1 MKKRNLAAAGLA
13 AVMLAVCGIA
23 MQASAANIVVNDNR
37 TQQNDESSTEVQT
50 DAESTAAE
58 NTAAEST
65 EAESTAA
72 ENTVAI
78 EENFDVKGWLYEN
91 SIGDTLY
98 FVTVKNNSQTT
109 VSVSGNAT
117 AKDSAGAVLG
127 AADLSIDIIGPGEET
142 IGYFYFDD
150 VSGAAKVDYQ
160 LSCNEDIYYEPV
172 LGNLEVEKSLNETN
186 VTITVTNNGDINAE
200 FVEAYAFFMDAN
212 DNIIKYDN
220 EYVIDNDS
228 QIKPGASL
236 STQLNCYDTYD
247 HVEIYLTGRSDGSST
262 PVSESILSED
272 FSSVGYLYETSV
284 GDSLYF
290 LVVTNNSSEACSL
303 KGNAVARDASGKAVG
318 AGDLTLDI
326 LGPGETS
333 IGYFYFDKV
342 FDIDTV
348 DYQLFGS
355 DSYYEPVLKD
365 LSAEVT
371 INDEDVVVAVTN
383 NGANPAQFLE
393 AYVLFFDADNNLV
406 WYESGYLTD
415 DDSELKPGAT
425 LSEQAGVNSEFDHAE
440 VYFRGRY
447 YE

>member
-1 MKKRNLAAAGLA
+1 MKKRNLAAVGLA
-13 AVMLAVCGIA
+13 AVMLAGCGMA
-23 MQASAANIVVNDNR
+23 MQASAMNIVVNDNR

>member
-1 MKKRNLAAAGLA
+1 MKKRNLAAVGLA
-13 AVMLAVCGIA
+13 AVILAGCGMTMQVSA
-23 MQASAANIVVNDNR
+23 MNIVVNDNR
-37 TQQNDESSTEVQT
+37 ARQNDESSTEVQ
-50 DAESTAAE
+50 TAAE

-65 EAESTAA
+65 EAESAEVESTEAESTAA
-72 ENTVAI
+72 T
-78 EENFDVKGWLYEN
+78 EENFDVKGWIYEN
-91 SIGDTLY
+91 TIGDTLY
-98 FVTVKNNSQTT
+98 FVTVKNNSRTT

-127 AADLSIDIIGPGEET
+127 AGNMSIDPIAPGEES
-142 IGYFYFDD
+142 IGYFYFSG
-150 VSGAAKVDYQ
+150 VSGVAKVDYQ
-160 LSCNEDIYYEPV
+160 LSYNEDIYYEPV
-172 LGNLEVEKSLNETN
+172 LGNLEVEKSMNETN

-200 FVEAYAFFMDAN
+200 FVEAYAFFMDAD

-220 EYVIDNDS
+220 TYVIDNDS

-236 STQLNCYDTYD
+236 SAQLNCYDTYD

-262 PVSESILSED
+262 PVSESVLSKD
-272 FSSVGYLYETSV
+272 FSSAGYLYETSV

-290 LVVTNNSSEACSL
+290 LVVTNNSSEACSV
-303 KGNAVARDASGKAVG
+303 KGNAVARDASGKAIG

-342 FDIDTV
+342 FGIDKV

-371 INDEDVVVAVTN
+371 INDENVVVAVTN
-383 NGANPAQFLE
+383 NGTNPAQFLE

-425 LSEQAGVNSEFDHAE
+425 ISEQADMDSEFDHAE

>member
-1 MKKRNLAAAGLA
+1 MKKKNLAAVSLA
-13 AVMLAVCGIA
+13 AVMLAGCGMT
-23 MQASAANIVVNDNR
+23 MQASAMNIVVNDNR
-37 TQQNDESSTEVQT
+37 AQQNDESSTEVQT
-50 DAESTAAE
+50 DAE
-58 NTAAEST
+58 NTAAESA
-65 EAESTAA
+65 EIESAAAESTETESTAS
-72 ENTVAI
+72 T
-78 EENFDVKGWLYEN
+78 EEDFDVKGCLYEN

-98 FVTVKNNSQTT
+98 FITVKNNSQTA

-117 AKDSAGAVLG
+117 AMDSAGSVLG
-127 AADLSIDIIGPGEET
+127 AADMSIGLVGPGEET
-142 IGYFYFDD
+142 IGYFYFDS
-150 VSGAAKVDYQ
+150 VSGVDKVDYQ
-160 LSCNEDIYYEPV
+160 LSYDEDTYYEPV
-172 LGNLEVEKSLNETN
+172 LGNLEVEESLNETN

-200 FVEAYAFFMDAN
+200 FVEAYAFFMDAD
-212 DNIIKYDN
+212 DNIIRYN
-220 EYVIDNDS
+220 NTYVIDNDN

-236 STQLNCYDTYD
+236 SAQLNCYDTYD

-272 FSSVGYLYETSV
+272 FSSAGYLYETSV

-290 LVVTNNSSEACSL
+290 LVVTNNSSEACSV
-303 KGNAVARDASGKAVG
+303 KGNAVARDASGKALG

-365 LSAEVT
+365 LSGEVT
-371 INDEDVVVAVTN
+371 INDENVVVTVTN

-393 AYVLFFDADNNLV
+393 VYVLFFDADNNLV

-425 LSEQAGVNSEFDHAE
+425 LSEQAGVNREFDHAE

>member
-1 MKKRNLAAAGLA
+1 MKKRNLAAVGLA
-13 AVMLAVCGIA
+13 AVILAGCGMTMQVSA
-23 MQASAANIVVNDNR
+23 MNIVVNDNR
-37 TQQNDESSTEVQT
+37 ARQNDESSTEDQ
-50 DAESTAAE
+50 TAAE
-58 NTAAEST
+58 NTADEST
-65 EAESTAA
+65 EAESTGA
-72 ENTVAI
+72 ESTADT

-236 STQLNCYDTYD
+236 SAQLNCYDTYD

-290 LVVTNNSSEACSL
+290 LVVTNNSSEACSVR
-303 KGNAVARDASGKAVG
+303 GNAVARDASGKAIG

-371 INDEDVVVAVTN
+371 INDENVVVAVTN
-383 NGANPAQFLE
+383 NGTNPAQFLE

-440 VYFRGRY
+440 VYFSGRY